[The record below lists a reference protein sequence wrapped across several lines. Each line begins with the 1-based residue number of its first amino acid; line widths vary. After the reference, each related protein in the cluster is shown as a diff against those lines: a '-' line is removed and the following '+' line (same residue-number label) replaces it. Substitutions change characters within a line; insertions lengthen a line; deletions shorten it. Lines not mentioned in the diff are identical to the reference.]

1 MNDAIHTDPTADL
14 FYKPPVTPAIAT
26 AEASKLGRAYMD
38 WSSYPLVTAE
48 APEADDESNARA
60 GTLTAV
66 EFNDLRFDYDVLGT
80 RLGHGASKR
89 ALGAEV
95 LLGPDGS
102 VVQMKMGD
110 RVER

>member
-1 MNDAIHTDPTADL
+1 
-14 FYKPPVTPAIAT
+14 
-26 AEASKLGRAYMD
+26 MD

-48 APEADDESNARA
+48 DSQADAEQDESSARV
-60 GTLTAV
+60 GMLTPV
-66 EFNDLRFDYDVLGT
+66 DFQDLRFDYDIFG
-80 RLGHGASKR
+80 RGEGRH

-95 LLGPDGS
+95 ILGPDGS